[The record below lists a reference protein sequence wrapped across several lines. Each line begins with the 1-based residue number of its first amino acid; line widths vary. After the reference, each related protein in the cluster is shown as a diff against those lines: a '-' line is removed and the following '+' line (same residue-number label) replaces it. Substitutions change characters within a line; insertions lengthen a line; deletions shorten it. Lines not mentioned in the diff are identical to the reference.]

1 MFLFEQIGV
10 ALIDFQKIHVLNN
23 GENTGLIGI
32 IVSSV
37 HLWGPEKVNNRVVIL
52 VLGLWKLYG
61 CLHNLNSLNFTV
73 YLNYDLKSFFFIF
86 QIFLII

>member
-10 ALIDFQKIHVLNN
+10 ALLDFQKIHVLNN

-37 HLWGPEKVNNRVVIL
+37 QVWGPEKVNKE
-52 VLGLWKLYG
+52 VL
-61 CLHNLNSLNFTV
+61 S
-73 YLNYDLKSFFFIF
+73 
-86 QIFLII
+86 